1 MTARQKM
8 ELALSKSREGLQAA
22 VLDDGVETSE
32 IEGLS
37 TAHADLEKRYQAAV
51 LSEVDTPDIETS
63 NESTPEGREL
73 RGLIERSDICDVA
86 LATIE
91 YRETDGA
98 TRELQQH
105 FGLAPNMVPLEL
117 FRDVETRAVTALAA
131 TVDVATQQERILA
144 PVFSDGLGTFLQ
156 VYRPTVGVGDATY
169 PVLTTRPVV
178 RGPHKDS
185 TSAAETTGNF
195 DADALEPERLQ
206 ASFFWRRTDAARL
219 RGMPDTLRDALRRGL
234 QEKLD
239 AQLSAQ
245 IVTDTT
251 RVDATAADTFSTA
264 LSRYAYSR
272 VDGRYAASL
281 RDIRLAAGS
290 ATFADWG
297 GLFAN
302 SNKGDLSLVDRL
314 EALTGGLSVNP
325 HAAAASG
332 SKQDT
337 LIRLGS
343 RRDIVQPIWEG
354 IALIPDEISKADTGE
369 IKLSAVLLANVK
381 VIRDEGILRIQ
392 AQHA

>member
-1 MTARQKM
+1 MTAKQQLEIK
-8 ELALSKSREGLQAA
+8 LSKSREGLQAA

-51 LSEVDTPDIETS
+51 LSEGDTPSLETGDDA
-63 NESTPEGREL
+63 TPEGREL
-73 RGLIERSDICDVA
+73 RGLIARSDIFDVA

-91 YRETDGA
+91 HRETDGA

-117 FRDVETRAVTALAA
+117 FRDIETRAVT
-131 TVDVATQQERILA
+131 TSPTDVGRQQEGTLP
-144 PVFSDGLGTFLQ
+144 PVFSDGLGAFLQ
-156 VYRPTVGVGDATY
+156 IYRPTVGVGDATY

-185 TSAAETTGNF
+185 TSAAETDGNF
-195 DADALEPERLQ
+195 DAETLAPARLQ

-219 RGMPDTLRDALRRGL
+219 KGMSNSLRDALRRGL

-264 LSRYAYSR
+264 LARYAYSR

-281 RDIRLAAGS
+281 RDIKLAVGS
-290 ATFADWG
+290 ETFADWG
-297 GLFAN
+297 GLFSGTNA
-302 SNKGDLSLVDRL
+302 GDLSLVDRL
-314 EALTGGLSVNP
+314 GELTGGLSVNP

-343 RRDIVQPIWEG
+343 RRDIVQPIWDG
-354 IALIPDEISKADTGE
+354 IALISDEISKADTGE

-392 AQHA
+392 SQHA